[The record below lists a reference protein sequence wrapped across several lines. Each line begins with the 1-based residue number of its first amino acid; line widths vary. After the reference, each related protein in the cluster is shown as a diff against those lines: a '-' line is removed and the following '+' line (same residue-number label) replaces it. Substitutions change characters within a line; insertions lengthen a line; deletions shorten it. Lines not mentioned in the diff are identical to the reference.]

1 MRIVILLLLALMAA
15 LQYRL
20 WFGQHSVEQYF
31 QRQQELKSHELTNVD
46 LKKRNLMILADV
58 EDLQS
63 GLDSIEERAR
73 NELGLVKQNEVFF
86 RLVAKQGKK

>member
-31 QRQQELKSHELTNVD
+31 QRQQELKSHQLTNLD